1 MPDLFIVMLFGFP
14 AVFVSLV
21 VSALGVWKEKYWLV
35 LLGAVLF
42 IPFSY
47 YLSGAP
53 GSYRLPLFLP
63 VFQVFSAVAVREKQ
77 TRWAWLLLTPA
88 ALAALYIVLVAVL
101 YQAR

>member
-1 MPDLFIVMLFGFP
+1 MPDLFVIMLFGYP
-14 AVFVSLV
+14 AVGLSLLL
-21 VSALGVWKEKYWLV
+21 SALGVWKKKYWLV
-35 LLGAVLF
+35 LLGALLF

-63 VFQVFSAVAVREKQ
+63 IFQVFSAVAVREQQ
-77 TRWAWLLLTPA
+77 TRWAWLLLIPA
-88 ALAALYIVLVAVL
+88 ALATLYIVLVAVL